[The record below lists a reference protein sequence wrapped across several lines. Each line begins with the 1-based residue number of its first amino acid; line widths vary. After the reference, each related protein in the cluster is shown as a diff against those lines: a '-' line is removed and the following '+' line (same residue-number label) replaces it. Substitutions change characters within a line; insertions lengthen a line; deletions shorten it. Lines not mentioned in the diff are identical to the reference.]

1 MFNRLSIKQK
11 LMLPIGLLTL
21 VIVATTL
28 INVLQANKQAELN
41 SMLNTQV
48 QPVMDSLED
57 GYRDIYQVITAA

>member
-48 QPVMDSLED
+48 QPVMDS
-57 GYRDIYQVITAA
+57 